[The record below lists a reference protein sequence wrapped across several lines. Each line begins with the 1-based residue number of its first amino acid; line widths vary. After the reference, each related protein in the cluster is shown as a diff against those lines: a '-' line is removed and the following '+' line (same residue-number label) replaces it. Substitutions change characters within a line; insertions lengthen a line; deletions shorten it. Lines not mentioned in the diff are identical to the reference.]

1 MASLDSATL
10 PFSAE
15 AEQAVLGAIL
25 MDSRNLN
32 TLLEQLRPEYFYNE
46 QHKQIFEAVL
56 RLFRTG
62 QNVDVVTVLNE
73 LVGLDVF
80 SEEAG
85 KSYLF
90 TLAQN
95 TPSVSNCEAYAKI
108 IREKYEMRSLILA
121 AQEIIGD
128 ARDETNDPR
137 VVIDRAEQR
146 IYEISDNRA
155 TQGLVPIGSVLMGA
169 FDRLMA
175 LSEGTGDE
183 FVGVPTG
190 IEPLDETLTGLNK
203 GNLILLAARPGVGK
217 TSFAMNIA
225 RNVAVNAEKPVAF
238 FSLEMS
244 REELALRLL
253 SGESGVAS
261 TKLKEGKLSAEEWAS
276 LTNGAG
282 KLYNAKLYLDE
293 TANIT
298 VTEMKA
304 KLRRISNIGLVVI
317 DYLQLIEGSGGSNV
331 SRTQI
336 VTEIT
341 RSLKIMAKELNVPVL
356 CLSQLNRGPEA
367 RAGHKPMLSDLRE
380 SGSIEQDADVV
391 MFLYREAYYDDN
403 GKELE
408 GGADQTKA
416 KCMIA
421 KNRHGE
427 LKEIDLHWDG
437 ATTSFTAAK
446 TR

>member
-1 MASLDSATL
+1 MASSASTVL

-62 QNVDVVTVLNE
+62 QNVDVITVLNE
-73 LVGLDVF
+73 LVGLEVF

-90 TLAQN
+90 TIAQN

-108 IREKYEMRSLILA
+108 IREKYEMRALILA
-121 AQEIIGD
+121 AQEIISD

-190 IEPLDETLTGLNK
+190 IETLDEVLTGLNK

-225 RNVAVNAEKPVAF
+225 RNVAVNADKPVAF

-244 REELALRLL
+244 REELAMRLL
-253 SGESGVAS
+253 SSESGVAS
-261 TKLKEGKLSAEEWAS
+261 TKLKEGRLSAEEWAS

-293 TANIT
+293 SANIT

-304 KLRRISNIGLVVI
+304 KVRRINNIGLVVI
-317 DYLQLIEGSGGSNV
+317 DYLQLIEGGGSGNI

-356 CLSQLNRGPEA
+356 CLSQLNRGPET

-403 GKELE
+403 GKEIE
-408 GGADQTKA
+408 GGVDQTKA
-416 KCMIA
+416 KCMVA

-427 LKEIDLHWDG
+427 TKEIDLHWSG